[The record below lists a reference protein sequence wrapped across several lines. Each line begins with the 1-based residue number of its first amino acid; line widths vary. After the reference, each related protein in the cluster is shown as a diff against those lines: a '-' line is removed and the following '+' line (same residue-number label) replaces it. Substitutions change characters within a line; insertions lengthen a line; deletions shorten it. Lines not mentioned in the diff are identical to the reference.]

1 MKIAVTGS
9 SGRIGRY
16 VVRELS
22 SAGHEVSQLDIR
34 DASMRVDLTDAGQV
48 YGALAGCE
56 AVVHMGAWPNPGHVP
71 DTCTE
76 SMSSPGA
83 TAHGSALS
91 STKSASLP
99 GAIDPTR

>member
-22 SAGHEVSQLDIR
+22 SAGHEVSELDIL
-34 DASMRVDLTDAGQV
+34 DAPMRVDLTDAGQV

-71 DTCTE
+71 DTCTY
-76 SMSSPGA
+76 SDN
-83 TAHGSALS
+83 TAGTFNVFQASALS
-91 STKSASLP
+91 L
-99 GAIDPTR
+99 IHI